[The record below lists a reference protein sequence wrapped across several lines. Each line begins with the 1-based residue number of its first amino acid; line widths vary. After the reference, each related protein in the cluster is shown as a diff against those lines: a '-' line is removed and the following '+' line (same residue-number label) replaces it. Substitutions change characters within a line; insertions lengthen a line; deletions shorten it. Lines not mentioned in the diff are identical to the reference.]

1 MDNHNSIKIIN
12 KRARFNFKVL
22 IFSLLIIPSI
32 CMGEVIITDGESN
45 TPLAKASIFDKNG
58 VFIAVADE
66 KGKVPQ
72 SVSEKSYPINVR
84 YVGYTPV
91 EVQNPNAGIVKMQ
104 ESTYTLPEIT
114 IDDVS
119 RNHLYIKA
127 YERTYENEVDP
138 NDTLLYF
145 TERIVD
151 FVLPLSK
158 AAKNKGWK
166 KGRVLSEREYAH
178 VKQQRKDKS
187 RDSIRYRENKNNNS
201 FGYQMNTDFIIP
213 EALIHGDST
222 KVVIPGKYYP
232 KEIWTKVGDNYVL
245 LKDNLADQKDHINS
259 PALLKMLGGTVDI
272 TRDEYVYN
280 FSPDSKGKIKPDMIN
295 EASYFLDL
303 YLKGKIWKMASQQKE
318 DLPLQCYGE
327 LYVIDRAYLTADEVK
342 ELKKNP
348 PVVDTSFEAPEVIPA
363 PPTKLLKL
371 KEAVK
376 EKYPEAH

>member
-114 IDDVS
+114 VDDVS

-348 PVVDTSFEAPEVIPA
+348 PVVDTSFEAPEGIPA

>member
-66 KGKVPQ
+66 KGQVPQ

-114 IDDVS
+114 VDDVS

-272 TRDEYVYN
+272 TRDEYIYN

-348 PVVDTSFEAPEVIPA
+348 PVVDTSFEAPEGIPA

>member
-104 ESTYTLPEIT
+104 ESAYTLPEIT

-303 YLKGKIWKMASQQKE
+303 YLKGKLWKMASQQKE

-348 PVVDTSFEAPEVIPA
+348 PVVDTSFKAPEGIPA

>member
-91 EVQNPNAGIVKMQ
+91 EVQNPNAGIVKMK

-114 IDDVS
+114 VDDVS

-272 TRDEYVYN
+272 TRDEYIYN

-348 PVVDTSFEAPEVIPA
+348 PVVDTSFEAPEGIPA